1 MNKKNIMFLGTASSV
16 GKSTLAAALCRYLV
30 NDGFNVS
37 PFKALNISL
46 NSFVTKENLEM
57 GRAQVVQAEAC
68 KIEPKAIM
76 NPVLLKPGGNVTQV
90 IVEGKVYKNI
100 EPYKY
105 KELNEELKVKVKQAY
120 DKLKRKH
127 DIIVLE
133 GSGSCAEINLRDSD
147 IANMYMAKRVNAPVI
162 LVADIDR
169 GGVFASIVGT
179 LQLLKPDE
187 KKLVKGVIINK
198 FRGNKEF
205 FKDGIKELE
214 SIINIPVI
222 GVMPYEMFNIE
233 DEDSVTE
240 KIKNEKKE
248 GTIDKPLGR
257 HKKERIKM
265 AIVEDGKRAVTHY
278 EVLEEYNKG
287 VTLIK
292 CTLETGRTHQ
302 IRVHMA
308 SIGHPLVGDL
318 VYGHNKQKIKI
329 EGQALHAKTL
339 GFIHP
344 STREYM
350 EFNSELPDYFNDILT
365 ELRK

>member
-205 FKDGIKELE
+205 F
-214 SIINIPVI
+214 
-222 GVMPYEMFNIE
+222 
-233 DEDSVTE
+233 
-240 KIKNEKKE
+240 
-248 GTIDKPLGR
+248 
-257 HKKERIKM
+257 
-265 AIVEDGKRAVTHY
+265 
-278 EVLEEYNKG
+278 
-287 VTLIK
+287 
-292 CTLETGRTHQ
+292 
-302 IRVHMA
+302 
-308 SIGHPLVGDL
+308 
-318 VYGHNKQKIKI
+318 
-329 EGQALHAKTL
+329 
-339 GFIHP
+339 
-344 STREYM
+344 
-350 EFNSELPDYFNDILT
+350 
-365 ELRK
+365 